1 MKRKLFIEC
10 NFAFILG
17 IIFLIIGPTVIYL
30 DFLAYGSI
38 WYKVLLGTF
47 IPSII
52 LFYISRIKETRK
64 KLYSVL
70 LVIHIILLLRYFGIY
85 TFGRSGPYTDIK
97 FYNHILREN
106 NYPERLGVFPEV
118 IPEDASDINMRYF
131 RGMLQAKGF
140 FVLKYKASEKHID
153 DLLKKYEFK
162 SGVGFGEGTNN
173 ALLYTSYAYI
183 RDMDEKT
190 IDINYGEK
198 IYIYET
204 DYSNYTTGILILK
217 DVAEVVYFIFIE
229 P

>member
-1 MKRKLFIEC
+1 
-10 NFAFILG
+10 
-17 IIFLIIGPTVIYL
+17 
-30 DFLAYGSI
+30 
-38 WYKVLLGTF
+38 
-47 IPSII
+47 
-52 LFYISRIKETRK
+52 
-64 KLYSVL
+64 
-70 LVIHIILLLRYFGIY
+70 
-85 TFGRSGPYTDIK
+85 
-97 FYNHILREN
+97 
-106 NYPERLGVFPEV
+106 
-118 IPEDASDINMRYF
+118 MRYF